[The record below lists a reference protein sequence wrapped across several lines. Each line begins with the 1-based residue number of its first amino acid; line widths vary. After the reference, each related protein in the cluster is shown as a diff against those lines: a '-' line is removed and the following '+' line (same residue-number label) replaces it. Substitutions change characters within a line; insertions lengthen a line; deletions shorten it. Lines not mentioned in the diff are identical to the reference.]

1 MGEIL
6 DLDVLRPE
14 AKIVKLAGKKIDV
27 SYIPC
32 GITFD
37 LNDLIVA
44 SAGLDMSE
52 VEKGGAEAKKGFDI
66 ALQMCALFCSL
77 KYPDL
82 TVEWFRENTS
92 PAQIVALSNVIKETL
107 TSSLEGVEG
116 YQKN

>member
-1 MGEIL
+1 MGEVL

-14 AKIVKLAGKKIDV
+14 AKVVKLAGKKIDV

-44 SAGLDMSE
+44 SAGLDMAE
-52 VEKGGAEAKKGFDI
+52 VKKGGAEAKKGFDI
-66 ALQMCALFCSL
+66 ALQMCALLCSV

-82 TVEWFRENTS
+82 TLEWFRANTS
-92 PAQIVALSNVIKETL
+92 PAQILALSNVIKATL
-107 TSSLEGVEG
+107 TSSLESVEG